1 MTKTTCVEVRMYR
14 LLCTSAKWPAIKRKQ
29 KKRNYLH
36 QADIAEDDGRSRLQ
50 VEIPTDRYRK
60 HLEAEGREKRPAQQ
74 ETKVTISKRRV
85 WVQVRCYPAVTNAR
99 GKSFPG
105 PAAV

>member
-36 QADIAEDDGRSRLQ
+36 QADVAEDDGRSRLQ
-50 VEIPTDRYRK
+50 IEIPTDRHRK
-60 HLEAEGREKRPAQQ
+60 HLEAKGRQ
-74 ETKVTISKRRV
+74 KVPPSRNRKLRYRNERV
-85 WVQVRCYPAVTNAR
+85 WVQADAILR
-99 GKSFPG
+99 
-105 PAAV
+105 